1 MEKVQSISSN
11 ARALMVVF
19 ALFSSAGIPPLY
31 ILSNTVIIS
40 TM

>member
-11 ARALMVVF
+11 ARALKVVF
-19 ALFSSAGIPPLY
+19 CTFFIGRNTPLY

-40 TM
+40 AM